1 MISAIVLAAGQSV
14 RMGSQKVLLPYGK
27 STVIEHIVN
36 VLKTG
41 GVDEVVVI
49 TGHQSEN
56 VAAALSK
63 TAAKIVRNEQY
74 LSGMLSSVRCGVR
87 AASAN
92 TQAYLVAL
100 GDQPSIRA
108 SVVATLVAAFAAEP
122 TDQGVI
128 LMPTFDRRRGHPLL
142 FSRHFREDV
151 LHRFD
156 ETGLRGLL
164 DAYPERIRDI
174 AADESGILRDMD
186 YPADY
191 EFELRMRRELE
202 DPGEG

>member
-202 DPGEG
+202 DLGEG

>member
-128 LMPTFDRRRGHPLL
+128 LVPTFDRRRGHPLL
-142 FSRHFREDV
+142 FSRHFREDA

-202 DPGEG
+202 DLGEG

>member
-142 FSRHFREDV
+142 FSRHFREDA

-202 DPGEG
+202 DLGEG

>member
-174 AADESGILRDMD
+174 TADESGILRDMD

-202 DPGEG
+202 DLGEG